1 VHRTFAP
8 GFADLVPYVVAWIDL
23 PEQDDLRAFGNVGGC
38 PVGEVAI
45 GMDVTVCFEELPGFG
60 LIPNWTV

>member
-1 VHRTFAP
+1 
-8 GFADLVPYVVAWIDL
+8 VAWVDL

-38 PVGEVAI
+38 AVGEVAI